1 MKYEFLCRHPHCL
14 LYNKCLLS
22 WVCKPHF
29 LNLEH
34 FQLKN
39 RLLIVHY
46 IKKTIIVLDMVLIKI
61 QKKNS
66 LAKFFEILL
75 KTGVLPLVLD
85 KDTNQLKYKIFSK
98 PVYLSWF
105 YGVLVITGFAFFN
118 IHMFGIT
125 PWATF
130 WDILLSSSNKT
141 DALAYFALN
150 IFVLAT
156 IPLGFPMFLRD
167 IVKISSILTLNENLK
182 WPKHGVRLVF
192 VSSLNCLAVIV
203 WSILTFE
210 SAMLSRPNFG
220 NYDIT
225 WMIIGNSTIMLFQQV
240 NLFILLLFSLT
251 WIESFT
257 FICQDIKTTNIL
269 KHSLLSM
276 EIFRSLQN
284 GLGRTFLIVFST
296 FQFLT
301 ILSLYMS
308 ISTMFFGTSG
318 ILYNVSISM
327 CYVIM
332 VTYNATIL
340 YSLTVAAEEAFE
352 SIKTFETYL
361 VDLISQEN
369 TNSSVKIR
377 SILRETDNVRPLN
390 GNGYFELKKETLTSI
405 FSTIVT
411 YLIILLQFRNT

>member
-1 MKYEFLCRHPHCL
+1 MKYEFLCRLCL

-22 WVCKPHF
+22 WVCTTFFEPLTLSVKK
-29 LNLEH
+29 
-34 FQLKN
+34 QT
-39 RLLIVHY
+39 VHCTLH
-46 IKKTIIVLDMVLIKI
+46 KKETNIVLGMVLIKM
-61 QKKNS
+61 QKKSS

-85 KDTNQLKYKIFSK
+85 KETNQLKYKIFSK
-98 PVYLSWF
+98 PAYLSWF
-105 YGVLVITGFAFFN
+105 YGLLFLSVFAFFN
-118 IHMFGIT
+118 IYMFGIT
-125 PWATF
+125 PLTTF
-130 WDILLSSSNKT
+130 WVILLSSSNKT

-318 ILYNVSISM
+318 ILYNVSISI
-327 CYVIM
+327 CYIIM
-332 VTYNATIL
+332 VTYNTTIL

-405 FSTIVT
+405 FSTLVT
-411 YLIILLQFRNT
+411 YLIILLQFRNA